1 MVPLGHFG
9 PLVVNIT
16 HTRHRSN
23 IFHLVPKLVSKLGK
37 NGGPFFK
44 LQPAPR
50 KTPSTH
56 PSEKHFVHCCG
67 QPAFSKI
74 QSTART
80 LNQSL
85 IDSAL
90 YSQVAGTQHAKA
102 KWIRTTYISL
112 HTRRRFSL
120 VKLDLKL
127 GPWESPAV
135 LGFKIAP
142 VYPDCSQPEADLHH
156 SVPMLLEAILVYVWF
171 SMRMMYEWNYMK
183 LTYGVSGDWRRSR
196 DEDFW
201 QGALVCKDQLL
212 LC

>member
-23 IFHLVPKLVSKLGK
+23 IFHLVPKLVSKVGK
-37 NGGPFFK
+37 NGGPFFFQFATSSK
-44 LQPAPR
+44 EN
-50 KTPSTH
+50 TPSTH

-80 LNQSL
+80 LNQIL

-112 HTRRRFSL
+112 NTRRRFSL

-127 GPWESPAV
+127 GPWDSAGSSWLQNCPS
-135 LGFKIAP
+135 L
-142 VYPDCSQPEADLHH
+142 
-156 SVPMLLEAILVYVWF
+156 
-171 SMRMMYEWNYMK
+171 
-183 LTYGVSGDWRRSR
+183 SR
-196 DEDFW
+196 
-201 QGALVCKDQLL
+201 L
-212 LC
+212 

>member
-1 MVPLGHFG
+1 MAFMVPLGHFG

-23 IFHLVPKLVSKLGK
+23 IFNLVPKLVSKLGK

-80 LNQSL
+80 LNQIL
-85 IDSAL
+85 CFILRLLAHNML
-90 YSQVAGTQHAKA
+90 KPNELELH
-102 KWIRTTYISL
+102 TYISL

-127 GPWESPAV
+127 GPWGSPAV

-142 VYPDCSQPEADLHH
+142 VYPDCSQPEADLYH
-156 SVPMLLEAILVYVWF
+156 SVPMLLEAILVYV
-171 SMRMMYEWNYMK
+171 
-183 LTYGVSGDWRRSR
+183 
-196 DEDFW
+196 
-201 QGALVCKDQLL
+201 
-212 LC
+212 